1 MKSRIFGIDMMK
13 NIVFAVALAATAF
26 IASCADESNNPDDI
40 TGKTNQEVFMMRT
53 WKSVSFTDSSSEG
66 IIETMNACDKDDTYT
81 FTSTSKCLWK
91 ANGKCNTEPD
101 QDEISWS
108 MTSPDAKYVKFLY
121 DYDWYI
127 EKMTGTDIVLRYYYQ
142 THQGDIN
149 TWKVTLV
156 NN

>member
-1 MKSRIFGIDMMK
+1 
-13 NIVFAVALAATAF
+13 
-26 IASCADESNNPDDI
+26 
-40 TGKTNQEVFMMRT
+40 
-53 WKSVSFTDSSSEG
+53 
-66 IIETMNACDKDDTYT
+66 
-81 FTSTSKCLWK
+81 
-91 ANGKCNTEPD
+91 
-101 QDEISWS
+101 

-156 NN
+156 KN